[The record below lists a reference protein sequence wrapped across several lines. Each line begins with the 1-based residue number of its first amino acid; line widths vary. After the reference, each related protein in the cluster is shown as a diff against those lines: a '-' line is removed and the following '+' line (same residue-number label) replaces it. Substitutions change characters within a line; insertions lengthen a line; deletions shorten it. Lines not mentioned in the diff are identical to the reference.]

1 MVSCSGCRKLGKRL
15 LVTPLYGTLLLALVG
30 TMGSASAWASG
41 PGNGDADSSALMEM
55 EHRASQADPR
65 EKCFLY
71 AQVLV
76 GLTELEGRQIAA
88 GEDEQAK
95 ATMQRMDDVA
105 AKVHEASVGN
115 AKRLKNAEQLL
126 ERTTR
131 RVADMVRVVSSQQRA
146 AMQSTLQH
154 MDTVHNEVL
163 AMVFSH

>member
-1 MVSCSGCRKLGKRL
+1 L
-15 LVTPLYGTLLLALVG
+15 LGTLAG
-30 TMGSASAWASG
+30 TEARASG
-41 PGNGDADSSALMEM
+41 PSNPDADGNVLTQMEL
-55 EHRASQADPR
+55 RASQADPR

-71 AQVLV
+71 AQILV

-95 ATMQRMDDVA
+95 GTMQRMDEVA
-105 AKVHEASVGN
+105 AKVHEASMGN
-115 AKRLKNAEQLL
+115 ARRLKNAEQLL

-154 MDTVHNEVL
+154 MDAVHNEVL

>member
-1 MVSCSGCRKLGKRL
+1 MVSGSGCRKLRQRSV
-15 LVTPLYGTLLLALVG
+15 VTPLICATFLLALVG
-30 TMGSASAWASG
+30 TPAGSARASG
-41 PGNGDADSSALMEM
+41 PANLGADGAALTEM
-55 EHRASQADPR
+55 EHRANQADPR

-95 ATMQRMDDVA
+95 ATMQRMDEVA
-105 AKVHEASVGN
+105 AKVHNASTGN

-154 MDTVHNEVL
+154 MDAVHNEVL

>member
-1 MVSCSGCRKLGKRL
+1 
-15 LVTPLYGTLLLALVG
+15 
-30 TMGSASAWASG
+30 
-41 PGNGDADSSALMEM
+41 M

-95 ATMQRMDDVA
+95 VTMQRMDDVA
-105 AKVHEASVGN
+105 AKVHEASMGN

-131 RVADMVRVVSSQQRA
+131 RVADMVRVVSSQQRM

-154 MDTVHNEVL
+154 MDAVHNEVL

>member
-1 MVSCSGCRKLGKRL
+1 MVSGSGCRKLRQRL
-15 LVTPLYGTLLLALVG
+15 LVTSLYGTLLPALLGTLAG
-30 TMGSASAWASG
+30 TEARASG
-41 PGNGDADSSALMEM
+41 PSNPDADGNVLTQMEL
-55 EHRASQADPR
+55 RASQADPR

-71 AQVLV
+71 AQILV

-95 ATMQRMDDVA
+95 GTMQRMDEVA
-105 AKVHEASVGN
+105 AKVHEASMGN
-115 AKRLKNAEQLL
+115 ARRLKNAEQLL

-154 MDTVHNEVL
+154 MDAVHNEVL

>member
-1 MVSCSGCRKLGKRL
+1 MMAGR
-15 LVTPLYGTLLLALVG
+15 
-30 TMGSASAWASG
+30 SARASG
-41 PGNGDADSSALMEM
+41 PSGVDADAIALTQMEL
-55 EHRASQADPR
+55 RASQADPR

-95 ATMQRMDDVA
+95 ATMQRMDEVA
-105 AKVHEASVGN
+105 AKVHDASMGN

-131 RVADMVRVVSSQQRA
+131 RVADMVRVVSSQQRI

-154 MDTVHNEVL
+154 MDAVHNEVL